1 MSFFCYRLIFLKV
14 WSMYLRFFCLCV
26 ETNVWLKSVKLWVQ
40 YLNYLY
46 EKRSVLP
53 NSKWRWWCSSNN
65 NNSKLWLHSIV
76 WVVCFGSF
84 KSSWWAVVHWALRR
98 SSTYRHSVQQ
108 CDITNGPALIMYVN
122 CMATT
127 SLFKRTLDPKFVVLL
142 HNIVLAILT
151 K

>member
-76 WVVCFGSF
+76 WVVCFVSF
-84 KSSWWAVVHWALRR
+84 KSSWWAVVHWALWR

-108 CDITNGPALIMYVN
+108 CVNTNRAASLTGLGLP
-122 CMATT
+122 CMSTAWQLPLN
-127 SLFKRTLDPKFVVLL
+127 SKQHLL
-142 HNIVLAILT
+142 LSM
-151 K
+151 

>member
-1 MSFFCYRLIFLKV
+1 
-14 WSMYLRFFCLCV
+14 MYLRFFVCV
-26 ETNVWLKSVKLWVQ
+26 LRLTSDWKVLSCEYNTWTIYTK
-40 YLNYLY
+40 
-46 EKRSVLP
+46 KRSVLP
-53 NSKWRWWCSSNN
+53 NSKLKMVVVVKQQH
-65 NNSKLWLHSIV
+65 KLWLHSIV

-84 KSSWWAVVHWALRR
+84 KSSWWAVVHWALWR

-108 CDITNGPALIMYVN
+108 CVNTNVPGLIMYVN

-127 SLFKRTLDPKFVVLL
+127 SLFKTTLAPKYVVLL

>member
-1 MSFFCYRLIFLKV
+1 MSFFSYKLVFLKV
-14 WSMYLRFFCLCV
+14 WSMYLRFFVCV
-26 ETNVWLKSVKLWVQ
+26 SRLTSDWKVLSCEYNTWTIYAK
-40 YLNYLY
+40 
-46 EKRSVLP
+46 KRSVLP

-65 NNSKLWLHSIV
+65 NNKLWPHSIV

-84 KSSWWAVVHWALRR
+84 KSSWWAVVHWVLRS

>member
-1 MSFFCYRLIFLKV
+1 MKKARLFL
-14 WSMYLRFFCLCV
+14 SPRTDPL
-26 ETNVWLKSVKLWVQ
+26 
-40 YLNYLY
+40 
-46 EKRSVLP
+46 
-53 NSKWRWWCSSNN
+53 
-65 NNSKLWLHSIV
+65 
-76 WVVCFGSF
+76 
-84 KSSWWAVVHWALRR
+84 LRR

-127 SLFKRTLDPKFVVLL
+127 SLFKRTFDPKFVVLL

>member
-76 WVVCFGSF
+76 WVVCFVSF
-84 KSSWWAVVHWALRR
+84 KSSWWALYIGHWGDLVHTDIVYNNAISQTGLRL
-98 SSTYRHSVQQ
+98 SCMSIAWQLPLYSKEH
-108 CDITNGPALIMYVN
+108 LIL
-122 CMATT
+122 
-127 SLFKRTLDPKFVVLL
+127 SL
-142 HNIVLAILT
+142 
-151 K
+151 